1 MAVLGLLG
9 LAIYAL
15 VIPVVLFKRLLRE
28 SRDEA
33 EERFDPDFM
42 ESHGWLV
49 RHRYRHLLRCGG
61 NVRLLLTIDRCSLR
75 EYLAGPAVQALE
87 VVVCKYSCHCV
98 FLSRLPL
105 AGGCFEYVSSAG
117 ISAVLLQGG
126 SDMRK

>member
-1 MAVLGLLG
+1 MLGACIAVMPDIQCWETSSDSASYFWGMAMLGLLG

-49 RHRYRHLLRCGG
+49 RHHYRHLFGCGG
-61 NVRLLLTIDRCSLR
+61 
-75 EYLAGPAVQALE
+75 
-87 VVVCKYSCHCV
+87 
-98 FLSRLPL
+98 
-105 AGGCFEYVSSAG
+105 
-117 ISAVLLQGG
+117 
-126 SDMRK
+126 